1 MAYREVRDVDIG
13 EILRR
18 WQRGDSQR
26 QIAVATGV
34 SRNTVAKYIELAE
47 GAGIGRDQPATEVQL
62 AGLHAQSQLP
72 GRQRGPNDELLS
84 QHEAQLQEWV
94 CREQLQL
101 TRVHELLR
109 QRLGVQVSYK
119 GLYRF
124 VLARDW
130 LPAHRGTVRM
140 SATKPGEVAEVDFGY
155 LGRIADP
162 LTGQLRK
169 AWAFVLVLV
178 FSRHMHVT
186 ITFRQDISAA
196 IAAFEAGWAFFQ
208 GIPRRVI
215 IDNFSAAVDKADNYD
230 PLLNRVLAE
239 YSQHRG
245 FILDPAR
252 VRHPKDKPHTER
264 GVPFVRERLY
274 KGGIFRDLDDANR
287 QATVWCRE
295 IAGQRVHG
303 TTRQQPLAVFE
314 AIEQPALLP
323 WDGVPYDVP
332 NWARPKVARD
342 YHISFDKALYS
353 VPERYRGRRVDVRGD
368 RQLVRVYWSG
378 ELIKTHPRKAPGER
392 STDYNDYPAHRRA
405 YAIRA
410 PEDCIRTGQQQGEHI
425 GRFLTELLAGEFPWA
440 KLRQA
445 YKCLRLADKY
455 GAERVNNACERAVV
469 YGLVNVF
476 RLEKMLQLNI
486 EQRAL
491 ELSVPEGEPP
501 PGRFAL
507 PGSAF
512 TVQP

>member
-1 MAYREVRDVDIG
+1 VDIG

-18 WQRGDSQR
+18 WQGGESQR
-26 QIAVATGV
+26 RIAAATGV

-47 GAGIGRDQPATEVQL
+47 VSGFGRDRPASEVEL
-62 AGLHAQSQLP
+62 ANLHIQSQLP
-72 GRQRGPNDELLS
+72 GRQRGTNEEQLS
-84 QHEAQLQEWV
+84 QHADQLQAWV
-94 CREQLQL
+94 CHERLQL
-101 TRVHELLR
+101 TRVHELLV
-109 QRLGVQVSYK
+109 QRLHVQVSYIA
-119 GLYRF
+119 LYRF
-124 VLARDW
+124 VVERGW
-130 LPAHRGTVRM
+130 LPAQRGTVRM
-140 SATKPGEVAEVDFGY
+140 AATQPGEVVEVDFGY
-155 LGRIADP
+155 LGRIAEP
-162 LTGQLRK
+162 QTGRLRK
-169 AWAFVLVLV
+169 AWAFVVVLA

-186 ITFRQDISAA
+186 ITFSQNSAAA
-196 IAAFEAGWAFFQ
+196 IAAFEGAWGFFQ

-230 PLLNRVLAE
+230 PLLNRTLAE

-274 KGGIFRDLDDANR
+274 KGGSFRDIDDANR
-287 QATVWCRE
+287 QALAWCRE
-295 IAGQRVHG
+295 IAGQRIHG
-303 TTRQQPLAVFE
+303 TTRQKPLVVFE
-314 AIEQPALLP
+314 QIEQTALLP

-332 NWARPKVARD
+332 NWARPKVAHD

-368 RQLVRVYWSG
+368 RQLVRVYWCG
-378 ELIKTHPRKAPGER
+378 ALIKTHPRKAPGER

-410 PEDCIRTGQQQGEHI
+410 PEGCIRQGQEQGEHI
-425 GRFLTELLAGEFPWA
+425 GRFLSELLAGDFPWA

-445 YKCLRLADKY
+445 YKCLRMVERY
-455 GAERVNNACERAVV
+455 GAERVDRACERALE
-469 YGLVNVF
+469 YGLMNVF
-476 RLEKMLQLNI
+476 RVEKMLQLNV

-491 ELSVPEGEPP
+491 ELPSAESEPP